1 MKESYRE
8 YLARH
13 DMEDRK
19 MDAIER
25 ANKEN
30 DFWQSWAE
38 KLKEKTD
45 YGDDYIDEQI
55 QRYKRHS
62 QTIEDNPQN
71 WPAGSADYKR
81 QLVELVF
88 KPLAKSSHGHSHE
101 QTKPPQE

>member
-13 DMEDRK
+13 DMEDHL

-25 ANKEN
+25 AHADS
-30 DFWQSWAE
+30 DFWSSWAE

-45 YGDDYIDEQI
+45 YDHDYIDGQI
-55 QRYKRHS
+55 QVYKRHS
-62 QTIEDNPQN
+62 QTIEDNPRN

-88 KPLAKSSHGHSHE
+88 TPLTEQKKP
-101 QTKPPQE
+101 